1 MNVDNSNKNKTILDS
16 VLVKRI
22 FLKFNQQNQTSKEK
36 ENQYIQSLIQSYI
49 KKYIGARIKLNRTW
63 LCIKI
68 NCNDKKENKINY
80 DEETNDSVDNLI
92 NLFTVPKDISKEIID
107 FLKKYDKYVEIA
119 DESKE
124 EYLIDLTSYIINNK
138 EKYFKNG
145 INNFLNE
152 LKTQMEKKFNINIY
166 IGKGNNILL
175 ASLACLKCFIES
187 IEKKNNES
195 AIINDIKAIF
205 EEENESNDYLVSI
218 DNEEK
223 SIISFLDKFPL
234 EYFSNSENKYFENF
248 KKFISNKNFND
259 IKTLGDIINSN
270 SYEIYKIFN
279 EENIYREIF
288 QFSLGIG
295 ESFHKSQI
303 ITNNYQNINDI
314 KEETF
319 KARNKSQ
326 IIKIYNQLATKL
338 FKQIYFYNYN
348 PRTLVLILKTKKNK
362 LYKRIADKETLF
374 GSYDS
379 IVNTGTKIIEQI
391 CNTIPENELSEFNKM
406 TVYFDNIIK
415 LDTIDRNI
423 WEELHEND
431 ITEIRIKTNK
441 VCFWNN
447 FLNSKS
453 KEEQKIQSKSVDNN
467 DGNYDIKES
476 QKKKTKKLT
485 SKSINEIN
493 KFSKKANLDLLGL
506 NKKNK
511 KNKGSKYTNFMLLA
525 KNNKLEQ
532 FGIKSK
538 QESNK

>member
-303 ITNNYQNINDI
+303 ITNNYQNMNDI

-362 LYKRIADKETLF
+362 LYKRITDKETLF
-374 GSYDS
+374 DSYDS

-511 KNKGSKYTNFMLLA
+511 KNKGSKYMNFMLLA

>member
-68 NCNDKKENKINY
+68 NFNDKKENKINY

-362 LYKRIADKETLF
+362 LYKRITDKETLF
-374 GSYDS
+374 DSYDS
-379 IVNTGTKIIEQI
+379 LVNTGTKIIEQI
-391 CNTIPENELSEFNKM
+391 CNTIPENELLEFNKM

-467 DGNYDIKES
+467 DGNNDIKEGE
-476 QKKKTKKLT
+476 KKKTKKLT

>member
-22 FLKFNQQNQTSKEK
+22 FLKFNQKNQTSKEK

-68 NCNDKKENKINY
+68 NFNDKKENKINY

-248 KKFISNKNFND
+248 KKFITNKNFND

-362 LYKRIADKETLF
+362 LYKRITDKETLF
-374 GSYDS
+374 DSYDS
-379 IVNTGTKIIEQI
+379 LVNTGTKIIEQI
-391 CNTIPENELSEFNKM
+391 CNTIPENELLEFNKM

-467 DGNYDIKES
+467 DGNNDIKEGE
-476 QKKKTKKLT
+476 KKKTKKLT

>member
-68 NCNDKKENKINY
+68 NFNDKKENKINY

-295 ESFHKSQI
+295 E
-303 ITNNYQNINDI
+303 
-314 KEETF
+314 
-319 KARNKSQ
+319 RNFQ
-326 IIKIYNQLATKL
+326 
-338 FKQIYFYNYN
+338 
-348 PRTLVLILKTKKNK
+348 
-362 LYKRIADKETLF
+362 
-374 GSYDS
+374 G
-379 IVNTGTKIIEQI
+379 
-391 CNTIPENELSEFNKM
+391 
-406 TVYFDNIIK
+406 
-415 LDTIDRNI
+415 
-423 WEELHEND
+423 
-431 ITEIRIKTNK
+431 
-441 VCFWNN
+441 
-447 FLNSKS
+447 
-453 KEEQKIQSKSVDNN
+453 QK
-467 DGNYDIKES
+467 
-476 QKKKTKKLT
+476 
-485 SKSINEIN
+485 
-493 KFSKKANLDLLGL
+493 
-506 NKKNK
+506 
-511 KNKGSKYTNFMLLA
+511 
-525 KNNKLEQ
+525 
-532 FGIKSK
+532 
-538 QESNK
+538 